1 MLNQAPLA
9 NVMLGIGTCIAATV
23 VFVPVGI
30 FFTGIGLMT
39 LHAFGL
45 VSPPY

>member
-1 MLNQAPLA
+1 MLNQTPLA
-9 NVMLGIGTCIAATV
+9 NVMFGIGTCIAATV
-23 VFVPVGI
+23 ALVPVGF

>member
-1 MLNQAPLA
+1 MLYQAPLA
-9 NVMLGIGTCIAATV
+9 NIMFGIGTCIAATV
-23 VFVPVGI
+23 VLAPVGF

-39 LHAFGL
+39 LQAFGL